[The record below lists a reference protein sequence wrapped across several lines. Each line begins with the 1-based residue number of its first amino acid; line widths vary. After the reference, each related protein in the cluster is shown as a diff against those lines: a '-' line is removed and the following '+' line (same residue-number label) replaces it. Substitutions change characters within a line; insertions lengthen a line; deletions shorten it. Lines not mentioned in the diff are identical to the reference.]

1 MPENRLATVVEPSSN
16 RVGAFGE
23 KVSDDG
29 LGLASPGQASSVLL
43 LASPG
48 QASSV
53 GHPGPQHTWP
63 EEHLSR
69 NVTGVPWEEGLGV
82 EAGKSPRICL
92 SV

>member
-29 LGLASPGQASSVLL
+29 LGLASPGQASSV
-43 LASPG
+43 
-48 QASSV
+48 
-53 GHPGPQHTWP
+53 GHPDPQHTWP